1 VPDDNRPDHN
11 SPGGPSEPD
20 EPTRYFISDFDD
32 DHFDE
37 DQPVEHDQY
46 AESAEHDVEHTAQQ
60 ETDDA
65 EDIAPAPQRFFFDDL
80 APTESDDGD
89 DTERYAGV
97 GAAAGA
103 TIGASAD
110 GSATRST
117 AGGASPADSLGDVE
131 SSGRRNQRGQR
142 VVGGVLIALVAAAVL
157 VVIGARLGGSG
168 DDKKVVGGVPTN
180 STHAST
186 SASTSPTAPKTSG
199 AKTSGATTGG
209 AKTSTAPTSA
219 ASEQPST
226 GASTSPGAGRSSA
239 PMSSSAAGSSVPAT
253 SGAPSSGT
261 PSTPPSSA
269 GAPSGAVV
277 HAPLTVLNNT
287 TTQGL
292 AGQAADVFSGK
303 GWTVNDV
310 SNYTGNLATTTV
322 FYDPSDP
329 AQQRAARSLAAQFP
343 AITAV
348 QPRINDLPGKGL
360 TVVLA
365 PNWS

>member
-1 VPDDNRPDHN
+1 MPDDNRPDHN
-11 SPGGPSEPD
+11 SPDGPSEPD
-20 EPTRYFISDFDD
+20 EPTRYFISDFDE

-37 DQPVEHDQY
+37 GQPVEQDI
-46 AESAEHDVEHTAQQ
+46 
-60 ETDDA
+60 DDA

-80 APTESDDGD
+80 APTESNDGDDGD
-89 DTERYAGV
+89 DTARYAGV
-97 GAAAGA
+97 RAAAGA
-103 TIGASAD
+103 TIGASTD
-110 GSATRST
+110 GSATGSTSAST

-131 SSGRRNQRGQR
+131 SSGRRTQRGQR

-168 DDKKVVGGVPTN
+168 DDKKAVGGVPTN

-186 SASTSPTAPKTSG
+186 SASTSATAPTTSG
-199 AKTSGATTGG
+199 AKTGA

-219 ASEQPST
+219 TSEQPST
-226 GASTSPGAGRSSA
+226 GASTSPGAGRPSA
-239 PMSSSAAGSSVPAT
+239 PVSSSAAGSSVPAT